1 MILTEP
7 KNVIDRLLLPLE
19 ECLTLETAKR
29 IVALRADAELQ
40 SEVDQL
46 ADKSNAGTLTEEERA
61 QYGQYIQFSQFVS
74 LLQIHA
80 RDMIDSS
87 TSAA

>member
-1 MILTEP
+1 MTLDEP
-7 KNVIDRLLLPLE
+7 KTVIDRLLLPLE

-29 IVALRADAELQ
+29 IVALRADSELQ
-40 SEVDQL
+40 SQVDQL
-46 ADKSNAGTLTEEERA
+46 ADKSNAGTLTAEERA

-74 LLQIHA
+74 LLQIRA
-80 RDMIDSS
+80 REMIDAA

>member
-1 MILTEP
+1 MVVAEP
-7 KNVIDRLLLPLE
+7 KTVIDRLLLPLE
-19 ECLTLETAKR
+19 ECLTLETAQR
-29 IVALRADAELQ
+29 IVSLRADAELQ
-40 SEVDQL
+40 AQVDQL

-80 RDMIDSS
+80 REMIDAA

>member
-1 MILTEP
+1 MTLDEP
-7 KNVIDRLLLPLE
+7 KTVIDRLLLPLE

-29 IVALRADAELQ
+29 IVALRADSELQ
-40 SEVDQL
+40 SQVDQL
-46 ADKSNAGTLTEEERA
+46 ADKSNAGTLTVEERA

-80 RDMIDSS
+80 REMIDAA